1 MSVTAPTIIL
11 AHADA
16 GRADA
21 WTEVAAL
28 LALAG
33 LGAAYGRGVH
43 ELWARRGRGAVVSR
57 WRATAFAAGLVVVLL
72 AQRGPMHEL
81 AERSFAGHM
90 VQHMIL
96 MLGAGP
102 LLACG
107 GAGLP
112 LTLAASRRVRTTVAR
127 LRSGPPGRWL
137 RRPLTLALV
146 AAGVHTAVLW
156 WWHLPRPYGW
166 VEHNAVVH
174 GIEHVSFLAAAWL
187 LWSTVLTPQANRLGG
202 PASFLLLFATGMP
215 AAALGAVLTLATGPI
230 YPAGTLAGPDPLAD
244 QQLAGLVMWVPMDVV
259 MLVAAVAVF
268 LRWMVALDR
277 SNPGER
283 DLQPRREEIPA

>member
-1 MSVTAPTIIL
+1 MSVTTTAVVL
-11 AHADA
+11 AHGDA
-16 GRADA
+16 GGADA

-33 LGAAYGRGVH
+33 VGAAYGRGVH

-57 WRATAFAAGLVVVLL
+57 WRAAAFVAGLVVVLL
-72 AQRGPMHEL
+72 AQRGPVHEL
-81 AERSFAGHM
+81 AEGSFAGHM

-112 LTLAASRRVRTTVAR
+112 LSLAAPRRLRAVVAR
-127 LRSGPPGRWL
+127 LRSGPAGRWL
-137 RRPLTLALV
+137 RRPLNLALV

-166 VEHNAVVH
+166 AEHHAVVH
-174 GIEHVSFLAAAWL
+174 GAEHASFLAAAWL
-187 LWSTVLTPQANRLGG
+187 LWSTVLAPHANRLGG

-215 AAALGAVLTLATGPI
+215 AAALGAVLTLASGPI
-230 YPAGTLAGPDPLAD
+230 YPPGTLAGPDPLAD

-259 MLVAAVAVF
+259 MLVAAVALF
-268 LRWMVALDR
+268 LRWMLALDR
-277 SNPGER
+277 SSPAGR
-283 DLQPRREEIPA
+283 DLRPRREEIPA

>member
-1 MSVTAPTIIL
+1 MSVTATTVIL

-16 GRADA
+16 GRAGA
-21 WTEVAAL
+21 GTEVVAL

-43 ELWARRGRGAVVSR
+43 ELWARRGRGAVVSQ
-57 WRATAFAAGLVVVLL
+57 WRAAAFAAGLVVVLL
-72 AQRGPMHEL
+72 AQRGPVDQL

-90 VQHMIL
+90 VQHMVL

-112 LTLAASRRVRTTVAR
+112 LTLAAPRRVRTTVAR

-137 RRPLTLALV
+137 RRPLNLALV
-146 AAGVHTAVLW
+146 AAGIHTAMLW

-166 VEHNAVVH
+166 AEHSAIVH
-174 GIEHVSFLAAAWL
+174 AAEHTSFLVAAWL
-187 LWSTVLTPQANRLGG
+187 LWSTVLTPHANSLGG

-215 AAALGAVLTLATGPI
+215 AAALGAVLTLASGPI

-259 MLVAAVAVF
+259 MLVTAVTLF
-268 LRWMVALDR
+268 LRWMLALDR
-277 SNPGER
+277 SSPAGR
-283 DLQPRREEIPA
+283 DLRPRREEISA